1 MGEIR
6 ERYSLALEREQLL
19 KQLASS
25 SEAKRLA
32 EAIKRRKSDVVVD
45 GLNGSSAA
53 LYFASIISR
62 PAPIPLP
69 ASEGS
74 ECHEMFSP
82 DSDYSPPLQGG
93 VKGGGSANSFLF
105 ILDDEEEAGYF
116 YHDLTQMLGDREVA
130 FFPSSYRR
138 AIKYNQKDD
147 ANELLRTNTL
157 AQVLTN
163 QTHPLSPPCME
174 GSSHQGMIMTDSKNS
189 PHSGGAGRGAIL
201 IVTYP
206 DALAERVVSRQ
217 NLEDSSVTLK
227 RGDVMDL
234 SLLEDRLMDLGFVRT
249 DYVYEPG
256 QFAIRGSI
264 VDVYSF
270 SNENPYRIDFF
281 GDEVDSIRTFDIV
294 SQLSDEKMDVASIVP
309 DLLQQKNQ
317 YISLLS
323 FLPDDTLI
331 VAKNLDYVADKI
343 GVISETGFS
352 KQASLSLTLPS
363 REGTEG
369 EDASGLLDTSFLS
382 SREEFEREI
391 ADKRK
396 VLIGVHEVK
405 GGNKYIKVSFNTEMQ
420 PLFHKNFELVT
431 STFEQLLGD
440 GYTLN
445 IFADNDKQIR
455 RLEEIFDAN
464 RKGSTLVVFNPV
476 PIAIHGGFIDYETK
490 QCYFTDHQLF
500 DRYHKYSLKSD
511 KARRGKVALTLKEI
525 QQFEIGDY
533 VVHIDHGV
541 GKFGGLVRVPTN
553 GQMQEMIK
561 ILYQNDD
568 IVYVSIHALNKISK
582 YKGREGEAP
591 RLNRLGT
598 GAWERMK
605 DRVKTKVK
613 DIARDLI
620 RLYSQRQQEAGFA
633 YSPDSYMQHELE
645 ASFIYEDI
653 PDQLKATQDVK
664 TDMERQQPMDR
675 LVCGDVGFGKT
686 EVAIRAAF
694 KAAADNKQV
703 AVLVPTTILAYQH
716 YQTFCERLK
725 DFPVRVEYISRAR
738 SAKQTKEV
746 LEDLKAGKVDII
758 IGTHKLIGKDV
769 KFKDLGLL
777 IIDEEQKFG
786 VSVKEKLRQMKIN
799 VDTLTMTA
807 TPIPRTL
814 QFSLMGARDL
824 SIIQTP
830 PPNRYPIQTEI
841 HTFSPEIVAEA
852 INFEMSRNGQVFFV
866 NNRINNLMD
875 LKDMILKQVP
885 DARVCIGHGRMN
897 PQELEEVVFDFMN
910 YDYDVM
916 LSTTIVENGIDIPNA
931 NTIIINGAQNYGLSD
946 LHQMRGRVGRSNK
959 KAFCYL
965 LAPPLAALND
975 DARRR
980 LQALENFSGLGAGM
994 QIAMQDLDIR
1004 GAGNLLGAEQSGFI
1018 ADLGYETYQKV
1029 LAEAMDELRA
1039 EVMSKDEGRNNG
1051 QQSMINVQWQKVD
1064 NVVVESDIV
1073 AHFPESFVPSSG
1085 ERISLYRELDALTS
1099 QAQLDAYRQ
1108 RLIDR
1113 FGPIPSE
1120 GEELLKVMPL
1130 KWLAASIGVEKIVLK
1145 SSNLFLYLLSDFNS
1159 SFYESESFDR
1169 IITYA
1174 SWHPRNTKIRE
1185 QDGRRSLWVKE
1196 VNSVSQA
1203 VSILEEIIKK

>member
-1 MGEIR
+1 M
-6 ERYSLALEREQLL
+6 
-19 KQLASS
+19 ASS

-189 PHSGGAGRGAIL
+189 PHSGGAGRGSIL

-206 DALAERVVSRQ
+206 DALAERVVSRK
-217 NLEDSSVTLK
+217 NLEDNSVTLK

-331 VAKNLDYVADKI
+331 VAKNLDFVADKI

-431 STFEQLLGD
+431 SAFEQLLGD

-476 PIAIHGGFIDYETK
+476 PIAIHGGFIDHETK

-645 ASFIYEDI
+645 ASFIYEDT

-716 YQTFCERLK
+716 YQTFSERLK

-738 SAKQTKEV
+738 SARQTKEV

-1039 EVMSKDEGRNNG
+1039 EVLSKDEGEKAKDENQIVNG
-1051 QQSMINVQWQKVD
+1051 KWSNSKWFD

-1145 SSNLFLYLLSDFNS
+1145 SSNLFLYLISDFNS

>member
-1 MGEIR
+1 
-6 ERYSLALEREQLL
+6 LEREQLL

-25 SEAKRLA
+25 ASAKRLA

-53 LYFASIISR
+53 LYFAAILSR
-62 PAPIPLP
+62 MAQG
-69 ASEGS
+69 EG
-74 ECHEMFSP
+74 
-82 DSDYSPPLQGG
+82 LGG
-93 VKGGGSANSFLF
+93 AFLF

-157 AQVLTN
+157 ASILN
-163 QTHPLSPPCME
+163 RP
-174 GSSHQGMIMTDSKNS
+174 
-189 PHSGGAGRGAIL
+189 GGALL

-217 NLEDSSVTLK
+217 NLEEQSVRLK
-227 RGDVMDL
+227 RGDTIDL
-234 SLLEDRLMDLGFVRT
+234 TVLEDRLMDLGFVRT

-294 SQLSDEKMDVASIVP
+294 SQLSDEKVEVASIVP
-309 DLLQQKNQ
+309 DLLQQQNQ
-317 YISLLS
+317 YVSLLT
-323 FLPDDTLI
+323 FLPDDTLL
-331 VAKNLDYVADKI
+331 VAKNLDFVADKI
-343 GVISETGFS
+343 RVISEEGFS
-352 KQASLSLTLPS
+352 RQAEIE
-363 REGTEG
+363 RG
-369 EDASGLLDTSFLS
+369 EKFGDNSERLDTTGFLS
-382 SREEFEREI
+382 SKEEFLHDITGRRRVI
-391 ADKRK
+391 
-396 VLIGVHEVK
+396 IGGK
-405 GGNKYIKVSFNTEMQ
+405 GAVAAKELNKYIEVSFDTEVQ

-431 STFEQLLGD
+431 NAFEQLLSD

-476 PIAIHGGFIDYETK
+476 SIAIHEGFTDRESK

-568 IVYVSIHALNKISK
+568 IVYVSIHALNKVSK

-605 DRVKTKVK
+605 ERVKTKVK

-633 YSPDSYMQHELE
+633 YSADSYMQHELE
-645 ASFIYEDI
+645 ASFIYEDT

-664 TDMERQQPMDR
+664 NDMEKSQPMDR

-694 KAAADNKQV
+694 KAAADSKQV

-716 YQTFCERLK
+716 YQTFSERLK

-866 NNRINNLMD
+866 NNRINNLEE
-875 LKDMILKQVP
+875 LKEMIQKQVP

-975 DARRR
+975 DSRRR
-980 LQALENFSGLGAGM
+980 LQALENFSGLGVGM
-994 QIAMQDLDIR
+994 QIALQDLDIR

-1029 LAEAMDELRA
+1029 LAEAMDELRF
-1039 EVMSKDEGRNNG
+1039 EV
-1051 QQSMINVQWQKVD
+1051 QSSDVEHAAVASAPWIAHSE

-1085 ERISLYRELDALTS
+1085 ERITLYRELDSITS

-1145 SSNLFLYLLSDFNS
+1145 SGNLFMYLVSDFASNY
-1159 SFYESESFDR
+1159 YESDAFDR
-1169 IITYA
+1169 IINYA

-1185 QDGRRSLWVKE
+1185 NDGKRSLWVKE
-1196 VNSVSQA
+1196 VNSVSHA

>member
-1 MGEIR
+1 M
-6 ERYSLALEREQLL
+6 
-19 KQLASS
+19 ASS

-62 PAPIPLP
+62 PAPIPSMVFAPPSVPPLSGDRNP

-163 QTHPLSPPCME
+163 QTHPLS
-174 GSSHQGMIMTDSKNS
+174 
-189 PHSGGAGRGAIL
+189 IL

-217 NLEDSSVTLK
+217 SMEERSVTLK

-234 SLLEDRLMDLGFVRT
+234 TVLEDRLLDLGFVRT

-294 SQLSDEKMDVASIVP
+294 SQLSDEKMEVASIVP
-309 DLLQQKNQ
+309 DLLQQQNQ

-331 VAKNLDYVADKI
+331 VAKNLDFVADKI

-352 KQASLSLTLPS
+352 RQASLSLTLPS

-476 PIAIHGGFIDYETK
+476 PIAIHGGFIDHETK

-645 ASFIYEDI
+645 ASFIYEDT

-1039 EVMSKDEGRNNG
+1039 EVMSKDEGEKAKDENQIVNG
-1051 QQSMINVQWQKVD
+1051 KWSNSKWFD

-1145 SSNLFLYLLSDFNS
+1145 SSNMFLYLLSDFNS

>member
-1 MGEIR
+1 MTTIDDWNLRVQEFKGSQVQGVQSFLE
-6 ERYSLALEREQLL
+6 LEREQLL
-19 KQLASS
+19 KLLASS
-25 SEAKRLA
+25 AEAKRLA

-53 LYFASIISR
+53 LYFA
-62 PAPIPLP
+62 ALVHQKL
-69 ASEGS
+69 A
-74 ECHEMFSP
+74 
-82 DSDYSPPLQGG
+82 DSSSL
-93 VKGGGSANSFLF
+93 LF
-105 ILDDEEEAGYF
+105 VMDDEEEAGYF
-116 YHDLTQMLGDREVA
+116 YHDLTQMLGDREVL

-147 ANELLRTNTL
+147 ANELLRTN
-157 AQVLTN
+157 VLT
-163 QTHPLSPPCME
+163 S
-174 GSSHQGMIMTDSKNS
+174 IINS
-189 PHSGGAGRGAIL
+189 QLI

-206 DALAERVVSRQ
+206 DALAERVVSKQ
-217 NLEDSSVTLK
+217 NIEERSITLK
-227 RGDVMDL
+227 RGDTIDVT
-234 SLLEDRLMDLGFVRT
+234 LLEDRLMDLGFVHT

-294 SQLSDEKMDVASIVP
+294 SQLSDEKMEMALIVP

-323 FLPDDTLI
+323 FLPEDTLI

-343 GVISETGFS
+343 GVISEEGFS
-352 KQASLSLTLPS
+352 RQASLSLTLPS

-369 EDASGLLDTSFLS
+369 ENRKQRLDTSFLS
-382 SREEFEREI
+382 SREEFEQDV
-391 ADKRK
+391 AGKRK

-405 GGNKYIKVSFNTEMQ
+405 DVNKYIKVSFSTEVQ

-431 STFEQLLGD
+431 SAFEQLLED

-476 PIAIHGGFIDYETK
+476 PIAIHEGFTDHVTK

-561 ILYQNDD
+561 IIYQHDD
-568 IVYVSIHALNKISK
+568 IVYVSIHALNKVSK

-605 DRVKTKVK
+605 ERVKTKVK

-633 YSPDSYMQHELE
+633 YNPDSYMQHELE
-645 ASFIYEDI
+645 ASFIYEDT

-694 KAAADNKQV
+694 KAATDSKQV

-716 YQTFCERLK
+716 YQTFSERLK

-746 LEDLKAGKVDII
+746 LDDLKAGKVDII

-866 NNRINNLMD
+866 NNRINNLQD
-875 LKDMILKQVP
+875 LKDMIQKQVP

-1039 EVMSKDEGRNNG
+1039 EVMSKDDSQKAKDDGSSVN
-1051 QQSMINVQWQKVD
+1051 SQWTMANSKWYD

-1099 QAQLDAYRQ
+1099 QAQLDAYTQ

-1145 SSNLFLYLLSDFNS
+1145 SGNMFLYLISDFDSNY
-1159 SFYESESFDR
+1159 YESEAFDH
-1169 IITYA
+1169 IINYA

-1185 QDGRRSLWVKE
+1185 QDGRRSLWIKD
-1196 VNSVSQA
+1196 VNSVSHA